1 MGNGWHISYRRD
13 IAKEPG
19 RTDYYWQQKGNI
31 KMELMQIRYF
41 LEVANTKHMTNS
53 AKNLHITQPALTQA
67 IRRLENDLGV
77 PLFAAKGRN
86 IVLTEYGR
94 YLQKKL
100 EPLMAQIDDIPEQ
113 LKMMVA
119 LESETIHMNVLA
131 ASSLVM
137 EAIIQYKKKHADINF
152 QLHQNIESEL
162 YDIAVTTKLFY
173 QAADDENSF
182 ACAEEIYLA
191 VPENRRYSGRTSIC
205 LPEVADEG
213 FVSLL
218 GSREF
223 RYICD
228 RFCQHAGFTPK
239 IIFESDNPAAV
250 KNMIAANMGIGF
262 WPEFTWGSIENE
274 PVRLLKIEDPV
285 CQRDIIINYNR
296 NKMDSQN
303 VVDFYDF
310 LKEFFIKTKQDN
322 VFHK

>member
-1 MGNGWHISYRRD
+1 
-13 IAKEPG
+13 
-19 RTDYYWQQKGNI
+19 
-31 KMELMQIRYF
+31 MELMQIRYF
-41 LEVANTKHMTNS
+41 LEAAKTKHMTNS

-67 IRRLENDLGV
+67 IRRLEKDLGV

-94 YLQKKL
+94 YLQRKL
-100 EPLMAQIDDIPEQ
+100 EPLIEQMDAIPEQ

-131 ASSLVM
+131 ASGLVM
-137 EAIIQYKKKHADINF
+137 EAIIEYKKEHEEINF
-152 QLHQNIESEL
+152 QLQQNSESEL

-173 QAADDENSF
+173 QGAGEENSF

-191 VPENRRYSGRTSIC
+191 VPKNQRYQGRTSVC
-205 LPEVADEG
+205 LAEAAEEG
-213 FVSLL
+213 FISLL

-274 PVRLLKIEDPV
+274 QVRLLKIEEPV

-296 NKMDSQN
+296 NKMDSRN
-303 VVDFYDF
+303 VIDFYEF
-310 LKEFFIKTKQDN
+310 LPGFFSDRKYSC
-322 VFHK
+322 

>member
-1 MGNGWHISYRRD
+1 
-13 IAKEPG
+13 
-19 RTDYYWQQKGNI
+19 
-31 KMELMQIRYF
+31 MELMQIRYF
-41 LEVANTKHMTNS
+41 LETARTKHMTNS

-67 IRRLENDLGV
+67 IRRLEKDLGV
-77 PLFAAKGRN
+77 PLFTAKGRN

-100 EPLMAQIDDIPEQ
+100 EPLMEQLDAVPEQ

-119 LESETIHMNVLA
+119 LEGETIHMNVLA

-137 EAIIQYKKKHADINF
+137 EAIIEYKKGHEDINF
-152 QLHQNIESEL
+152 QLQQNSESEL

-173 QAADDENSF
+173 QGAEENSF

-191 VPENRRYSGRTSIC
+191 VPRNQRYQGRTSVR
-205 LPEVADEG
+205 LEETSEEG
-213 FVSLL
+213 FISLL

-239 IIFESDNPAAV
+239 IIFESDNPSAV

-274 PVRLLKIEDPV
+274 NVRLLKIEEPV
-285 CQRDIIINYNR
+285 CQRDIIIHYNR
-296 NKMDSQN
+296 NKTDSRN
-303 VVDFYDF
+303 VTDFYEF
-310 LKEFFIKTKQDN
+310 LTNFFADRK
-322 VFHK
+322 FS

>member
-1 MGNGWHISYRRD
+1 
-13 IAKEPG
+13 
-19 RTDYYWQQKGNI
+19 
-31 KMELMQIRYF
+31 MELMQIRYF
-41 LEVANTKHMTNS
+41 LETARTKHMTNS

-67 IRRLENDLGV
+67 IRRLEKDLGV

-86 IVLTEYGR
+86 IVLTEYGK
-94 YLQKKL
+94 YLQNKL
-100 EPLMAQIDDIPEQ
+100 EPLIEQMDAIPEQ

-119 LESETIHMNVLA
+119 LEGETIHMNVLA

-137 EAIIQYKKKHADINF
+137 EAIIEYKKEHEDINF
-152 QLHQNIESEL
+152 QLQQNSKSDL
-162 YDIAVTTKLFY
+162 YDIAITTKLFY
-173 QAADDENSF
+173 QGMDEENSF

-191 VPENRRYSGRTSIC
+191 VPKNRRYRNKTSIC
-205 LPEVADEG
+205 LAEAAEEG
-213 FVSLL
+213 FISLL

-228 RFCQHAGFTPK
+228 RFCQHAGFTPR

-274 PVRLLKIEDPV
+274 HVRLLKIEEPV

-296 NKMDSQN
+296 NKMDSRN
-303 VVDFYDF
+303 VIDFYEF
-310 LKEFFIKTKQDN
+310 LTEFFADRK
-322 VFHK
+322 FGR

>member
-1 MGNGWHISYRRD
+1 
-13 IAKEPG
+13 
-19 RTDYYWQQKGNI
+19 
-31 KMELMQIRYF
+31 MELMQIRYF
-41 LEVANTKHMTNS
+41 LETARTKHMTNS

-86 IVLTEYGR
+86 IVLTEYGK

-100 EPLMAQIDDIPEQ
+100 DPLMEQLDAIPEQ

-119 LESETIHMNVLA
+119 LEGETIHMNVLA
-131 ASSLVM
+131 ASGLVM
-137 EAIIQYKKKHADINF
+137 EAIIEYKKEHEDINF
-152 QLHQNIESEL
+152 QLQQNSESEL

-173 QAADDENSF
+173 QSTDEGNSF

-191 VPENRRYSGRTSIC
+191 VPRKGRYHDRTSVC
-205 LPEVADEG
+205 LSEAAGEE
-213 FVSLL
+213 FISLL

-239 IIFESDNPAAV
+239 IIFESDNPSAV

-262 WPEFTWGSIENE
+262 WPEFTWGDIENE
-274 PVRLLKIEDPV
+274 HVRLLKIEEPV

-296 NKMDSQN
+296 NKMDSHN
-303 VVDFYDF
+303 VIEFYEF
-310 LKEFFIKTKQDN
+310 LTKFFQDRK
-322 VFHK
+322 FKAKS

>member
-1 MGNGWHISYRRD
+1 
-13 IAKEPG
+13 
-19 RTDYYWQQKGNI
+19 
-31 KMELMQIRYF
+31 MELMQIRYF
-41 LEVANTKHMTNS
+41 LEAARTKHMTNS

-86 IVLTEYGR
+86 IVLTEYGK

-100 EPLMAQIDDIPEQ
+100 EPLIAQMDDIPEQ

-131 ASSLVM
+131 ASGLVM
-137 EAIIQYKKKHADINF
+137 EAIINYKKEHQDIHF
-152 QLHQNIESEL
+152 QLQQNTESDL

-173 QAADDENSF
+173 QAGNEENSF

-191 VPENRRYSGRTSIC
+191 VPENGKYKGRTSIC
-205 LPEVADEG
+205 LEEVADED

-239 IIFESDNPAAV
+239 IIFESDNPSAV
-250 KNMIAANMGIGF
+250 KNMIAANLGIGF

-274 PVRLLKIEDPV
+274 QVRLLKIEEPV

-296 NKMDSQN
+296 NKTDSRN
-303 VVDFYDF
+303 VVDFYHF
-310 LKEFFIKTKQDN
+310 LTEFFQEKKAL
-322 VFHK
+322 KL

>member
-1 MGNGWHISYRRD
+1 
-13 IAKEPG
+13 
-19 RTDYYWQQKGNI
+19 
-31 KMELMQIRYF
+31 MELMQIRYF
-41 LEVANTKHMTNS
+41 LETARTKHMTNS

-67 IRRLENDLGV
+67 IRRLEKDLGV
-77 PLFAAKGRN
+77 PLFTAKGRN
-86 IVLTEYGR
+86 IVLTEYGK

-100 EPLMAQIDDIPEQ
+100 EPLIEQLDAVPEQ

-119 LESETIHMNVLA
+119 LEGETIHMNVLA

-137 EAIIQYKKKHADINF
+137 EAIIEYKKGHEDINF
-152 QLHQNIESEL
+152 QLQQNSESEL

-173 QAADDENSF
+173 QGTEENSF

-191 VPENRRYSGRTSIC
+191 VPRNQRYQGRTSVRLEEAAEEEFI
-205 LPEVADEG
+205 
-213 FVSLL
+213 SLL

-239 IIFESDNPAAV
+239 IIFESDNPSAV

-274 PVRLLKIEDPV
+274 NVRLLKIEEPV
-285 CQRDIIINYNR
+285 CQRDIIIHYNR
-296 NKMDSQN
+296 NKTDSRN
-303 VVDFYDF
+303 VTEFYEF
-310 LKEFFIKTKQDN
+310 LINFFSDRK
-322 VFHK
+322 FS

>member
-1 MGNGWHISYRRD
+1 
-13 IAKEPG
+13 
-19 RTDYYWQQKGNI
+19 
-31 KMELMQIRYF
+31 MELMQIRYF
-41 LEVANTKHMTNS
+41 LETARTKHMTNS

-67 IRRLENDLGV
+67 IRRLEKDLGV
-77 PLFAAKGRN
+77 PLFTAKGRN

-100 EPLMAQIDDIPEQ
+100 EPLMEQLDAVPEQ

-119 LESETIHMNVLA
+119 LEGETIHMNVLA

-137 EAIIQYKKKHADINF
+137 EAIIEYKKGHEDINF
-152 QLHQNIESEL
+152 QLQQNSESEL

-173 QAADDENSF
+173 QGEEENSF

-191 VPENRRYSGRTSIC
+191 VPRNQRYQDRTSVR
-205 LPEVADEG
+205 LEEASEEG
-213 FVSLL
+213 FISLL

-239 IIFESDNPAAV
+239 IIFESDNPSAV

-274 PVRLLKIEDPV
+274 NVRLLKIEEPV
-285 CQRDIIINYNR
+285 CQRDIVIHYNR
-296 NKMDSQN
+296 NKTDSRN
-303 VVDFYDF
+303 VTDFYEF
-310 LKEFFIKTKQDN
+310 LTNFFADRK
-322 VFHK
+322 FS

>member
-1 MGNGWHISYRRD
+1 MD
-13 IAKEPG
+13 E
-19 RTDYYWQQKGNI
+19 
-31 KMELMQIRYF
+31 MELMQIRYF
-41 LEVANTKHMTNS
+41 LETARTKHMTNS

-67 IRRLENDLGV
+67 IRRLEKDLGV
-77 PLFAAKGRN
+77 PLFTAKGRN

-100 EPLMAQIDDIPEQ
+100 EPLMEQLDAVPEQ

-119 LESETIHMNVLA
+119 LEGETIHMNVLA

-137 EAIIQYKKKHADINF
+137 EAIIEYKKGHEDINF
-152 QLHQNIESEL
+152 QLQQNSESEL

-173 QAADDENSF
+173 QGEEENSF

-191 VPENRRYSGRTSIC
+191 VPRNQRYQDRTSVR
-205 LPEVADEG
+205 LEEASEEG
-213 FVSLL
+213 FISLL

-239 IIFESDNPAAV
+239 IIFESDNPSAV

-262 WPEFTWGSIENE
+262 WPEFTWGSIENDK
-274 PVRLLKIEDPV
+274 VILLKIEEPV
-285 CQRDIIINYNR
+285 CQRDIVIHYNR
-296 NKMDSQN
+296 NKTDSRN
-303 VVDFYDF
+303 VTDFYGF
-310 LKEFFIKTKQDN
+310 LTNFFTDRK
-322 VFHK
+322 FS

>member
-1 MGNGWHISYRRD
+1 
-13 IAKEPG
+13 
-19 RTDYYWQQKGNI
+19 
-31 KMELMQIRYF
+31 MELMQIRYF
-41 LEVANTKHMTNS
+41 LETARTKHMTNS

-67 IRRLENDLGV
+67 IRRLEKDLGV
-77 PLFAAKGRN
+77 PLFTAKGRN

-100 EPLMAQIDDIPEQ
+100 EPLMEQLDAVPEQ

-119 LESETIHMNVLA
+119 LEGETIHMNVLA

-137 EAIIQYKKKHADINF
+137 EAIIEYKKGQEDINF
-152 QLHQNIESEL
+152 QLQQNSESEL

-173 QAADDENSF
+173 QGTEENSF

-191 VPENRRYSGRTSIC
+191 VPRNQRYQGRTSVR
-205 LPEVADEG
+205 LEETSEEG
-213 FVSLL
+213 FISLL

-239 IIFESDNPAAV
+239 IIFESDNPSAV

-274 PVRLLKIEDPV
+274 NVRLLKIEEPV
-285 CQRDIIINYNR
+285 CQRDIIIHYNR
-296 NKMDSQN
+296 NKTDSRN
-303 VVDFYDF
+303 VTDFYEF
-310 LKEFFIKTKQDN
+310 LTNFFADRK
-322 VFHK
+322 FS

>member
-1 MGNGWHISYRRD
+1 
-13 IAKEPG
+13 
-19 RTDYYWQQKGNI
+19 
-31 KMELMQIRYF
+31 MELMQIRYF
-41 LEVANTKHMTNS
+41 LEVADTKHMTNS

-86 IVLTEYGR
+86 IVLTEYGK

-100 EPLMAQIDDIPEQ
+100 KPLMAQIDDIPEQ

-119 LESETIHMNVLA
+119 LEGETIHMNVLA

-137 EAIIQYKKKHADINF
+137 EAIIQYKKEHEDINF
-152 QLHQNIESEL
+152 QMYQNVESEL

-173 QAADDENSF
+173 QAADNENSF

-191 VPENRRYSGRTSIC
+191 VPENRKYAGRTSIC
-205 LPEVADEG
+205 LPEASEEG

-239 IIFESDNPAAV
+239 IIFESDNPSAV

-274 PVRLLKIEDPV
+274 PVRLLKIEEPT

-296 NKMDSQN
+296 NKMDSRN
-303 VVDFYDF
+303 VIDFYEF
-310 LKEFFIKTKQDN
+310 LTEFFKERKQHN
-322 VFHK
+322 MYCR

>member
-1 MGNGWHISYRRD
+1 
-13 IAKEPG
+13 
-19 RTDYYWQQKGNI
+19 
-31 KMELMQIRYF
+31 MELMQIRYF
-41 LEVANTKHMTNS
+41 LETAKTKHMTNS

-67 IRRLENDLGV
+67 IRRLEKDLGV
-77 PLFAAKGRN
+77 PLFTAKGRN

-100 EPLMAQIDDIPEQ
+100 EPLMEQLDAVPEQ

-119 LESETIHMNVLA
+119 LEGETIHMNVLA

-137 EAIIQYKKKHADINF
+137 EAIIEYKKGHEDINF
-152 QLHQNIESEL
+152 QLQQNSESEL

-173 QAADDENSF
+173 QGTEENSF

-191 VPENRRYSGRTSIC
+191 VPRNQRYQGRTSVR
-205 LPEVADEG
+205 LEETSEEG
-213 FVSLL
+213 FISLL

-239 IIFESDNPAAV
+239 IIFESDNPSAV

-274 PVRLLKIEDPV
+274 NVRLLKIEEPV
-285 CQRDIIINYNR
+285 CQRDIIIHYNR
-296 NKMDSQN
+296 NKTDSRN
-303 VVDFYDF
+303 VTDFYEF
-310 LKEFFIKTKQDN
+310 LTNFFTDRK
-322 VFHK
+322 FS

>member
-1 MGNGWHISYRRD
+1 MNGQLRREKD
-13 IAKEPG
+13 
-19 RTDYYWQQKGNI
+19 
-31 KMELMQIRYF
+31 MEFMQIRYF
-41 LEVANTKHMTNS
+41 LEAAKTKHMTNS

-67 IRRLENDLGV
+67 VRRLEKDLGV
-77 PLFAAKGRN
+77 PLFASKGRN
-86 IVLTEYGR
+86 IVLTEYGK

-100 EPLMAQIDDIPEQ
+100 EPLMEQIDAIPEQ

-119 LESETIHMNVLA
+119 LEGETIHMNVLA
-131 ASSLVM
+131 ASGLVM
-137 EAIIQYKKKHADINF
+137 EAIIEYKKEHEDINF
-152 QLHQNIESEL
+152 QLQQNSESEL

-173 QAADDENSF
+173 QGTDEEDSF

-191 VPENRRYSGRTSIC
+191 VPGNERYQDRTSIG
-205 LPEVADEG
+205 LSEVAEEE

-239 IIFESDNPAAV
+239 IIFESDNPSAV

-274 PVRLLKIEDPV
+274 HVKLLKIEEPV

-296 NKMDSQN
+296 NKMDSRN
-303 VVDFYDF
+303 VIEFYEF
-310 LKEFFIKTKQDN
+310 LTKFFADRKGE
-322 VFHK
+322 V

>member
-1 MGNGWHISYRRD
+1 
-13 IAKEPG
+13 
-19 RTDYYWQQKGNI
+19 
-31 KMELMQIRYF
+31 MELMQIRYF
-41 LEVANTKHMTNS
+41 LEAAKTKHMTNS

-67 IRRLENDLGV
+67 IRRLEKDLGV

-94 YLQKKL
+94 YLQRKL
-100 EPLMAQIDDIPEQ
+100 EPLIEQMDAIPEQ

-131 ASSLVM
+131 ASGLVM
-137 EAIIQYKKKHADINF
+137 EAIIEYKKEHEEINF
-152 QLHQNIESEL
+152 QLQQNSESEL

-173 QAADDENSF
+173 QGAGEENSF

-191 VPENRRYSGRTSIC
+191 VPKNQRYQGRTSVC
-205 LPEVADEG
+205 LAEAAEEG
-213 FVSLL
+213 FISLL

-274 PVRLLKIEDPV
+274 QVRLLKIEEPV

-296 NKMDSQN
+296 NKTDSRN
-303 VVDFYDF
+303 VIDFYEF
-310 LKEFFIKTKQDN
+310 LTGFFADRK
-322 VFHK
+322 HSC